1 MANIESNEF
10 VRNSIAAMKA
20 KAGHGNQSV
29 FGPLGNQGPFQ
40 NARAY
45 TTFEVELMER
55 MARMEAAVARWE
67 ATAGFL
73 QHSLMVMQ
81 MNYMRFPQV
90 GQAQFVHPQF
100 GFHPE
105 PIQEQ
110 PALAARVPLQ
120 GPIQVP
126 QPTLSPAPQEV
137 KQEVNFLK
145 NTGARWA
152 DVHDQNTEEFDRK
165 TAEAKIE
172 KVENAV
178 VAKPKSDPARGRHKP
193 SKEEK
198 KEFSK
203 EKKEKFRLSPE
214 AAAAKKEQLRMRR
227 EEEGIKAAQNSYENL
242 VGMSELEI
250 ESKSCDAQRVREL
263 LIEYFKP
270 CKGVVDEDMCAA
282 RFNTLINEI
291 LLRKQMEQ
299 VQAPTG
305 NRLVDEANLNSKM
318 NKIMHEL
325 DFWGQTLEG
334 KKFYSNIIYQGPPE
348 YIQIPIH
355 GEETAESK

>member
-1 MANIESNEF
+1 MANTKISEF
-10 VRNSIAAMKA
+10 AERSLASLREKA
-20 KAGHGNQSV
+20 FHSGHANAV
-29 FGPLGNQGPFQ
+29 PMGPMGTLGNQGMQSPQLFTPREMEMMMRIERLETALGLLQ
-40 NARAY
+40 NAMWFMQ
-45 TTFEVELMER
+45 TT
-55 MARMEAAVARWE
+55 
-67 ATAGFL
+67 
-73 QHSLMVMQ
+73 VM
-81 MNYMRFPQV
+81 RVPQFN
-90 GQAQFVHPQF
+90 QPQF
-100 GFHPE
+100 GFHSE

-110 PALAARVPLQ
+110 PALAARVPQ

-126 QPTLSPAPQEV
+126 TPVQEV
-137 KQEVNFLK
+137 KPEPAKPSFLDVAK
-145 NTGARWA
+145 SNWA

-165 TAEAKIE
+165 SLAA
-172 KVENAV
+172 KVENTV
-178 VAKPKSDPARGRHKP
+178 VAKPKADPARGRHKS
-193 SKEEK
+193 SKVLSAEEK
-198 KEFSK
+198 KEKKVLS
-203 EKKEKFRLSPE
+203 KEKFRLSPE
-214 AAAAKKEQLRMRR
+214 AAAAKKEQLRIRR

-305 NRLVDEANLNSKM
+305 NHLVDEANLNSKM

-325 DFWGQTLEG
+325 DFWGFTLEG

-355 GEETAESK
+355 GEEAKA